1 MDISEDKM
9 SKEMEEEKPGIG
21 TRVRDQEGFTAE
33 VAGYS
38 GDNIILMYD
47 DEPAESVVPLEE
59 IELEEIEEAAK

>member
-1 MDISEDKM
+1 MDISDDKM
-9 SKEMEEEKPGIG
+9 SKEMEEEKLGIG

-59 IELEEIEEAAK
+59 IELEEIEEPA